1 MQSDSDNIR
10 VICYLCPIKL
20 FYPKLIF
27 FESLGRFTHHRE
39 KRKIH
44 WQHLWIELLQV
55 NNHNQTQP
63 HLVWSSYLINWSNIN
78 LLLFTS
84 KQASE
89 AGYFFFF
96 LIYHNSEFLKYFKK
110 ATDTVL
116 NTNHIFNLL
125 PRSKRFWKSLNV
137 ESSGTLEQPTAT
149 TWSALQVCFY
159 ILYCLSPSICFVY

>member
-1 MQSDSDNIR
+1 
-10 VICYLCPIKL
+10 
-20 FYPKLIF
+20 
-27 FESLGRFTHHRE
+27 
-39 KRKIH
+39 
-44 WQHLWIELLQV
+44 QHLWIELLQV

-89 AGYFFFF
+89 AGYLFFF
-96 LIYHNSEFLKYFKK
+96 LINHNSEFLKYFKK

-125 PRSKRFWKSLNV
+125 PRSKRF
-137 ESSGTLEQPTAT
+137 
-149 TWSALQVCFY
+149 
-159 ILYCLSPSICFVY
+159 